1 MHTFFW
7 CWLEIV
13 QVGQDFLQF
22 WQQVGILHHYF
33 GLEFQWKHNNY
44 YTLLCNF
51 HIILVKDTC
60 FTKTSI
66 VHKYQILLLLNNILG
81 GFTFWLLK
89 TSPRSADAAIV
100 WTFPESLFR
109 HDSRRGSSLSTMQ
122 TNIHLPSYTLHGY
135 LKILFFSLSWIF
147 LKSSMFVRIVS
158 LIYYWLCS
166 LCYNNYHW
174 LGALVYC
181 CSDSTCSW
189 WSVLSTPGWDHSH
202 NPQSPATGPPSLKH

>member
-22 WQQVGILHHYF
+22 WQQVSILHHYF
-33 GLEFQWKHNNY
+33 GLEFQWKHN
-44 YTLLCNF
+44 YTVLCNF
-51 HIILVKDTC
+51 HIILEKDTC

-66 VHKYQILLLLNNILG
+66 VHKYQILLQLNNILG

-89 TSPRSADAAIV
+89 TRPRSADAAIV

-122 TNIHLPSYTLHGY
+122 TNLNLPSNTLHRY
-135 LKILFFSLSWIF
+135 LKTQNFFLFHKFFWRW
-147 LKSSMFVRIVS
+147 SMFVGIDL
-158 LIYYWLCS
+158 LIYHWLRS
-166 LCYNNYHW
+166 FCYNNYHW

-189 WSVLSTPGWDHSH
+189 WSVQSTPGRVHSH
-202 NPQSPATGPPSLKH
+202 SPQSPATGPPSLKH